1 MANVNTASIDLNPI
15 VPYQT
20 SIFESGFIHVVFSNA
35 KTQVLLAIYAKSAL
49 HDNNLYR
56 GVRIQAPIGLTLQI
70 YTTL

>member
-15 VPYQT
+15 VPYET
-20 SIFESGFIHVVFSNA
+20 SIFESRKA
-35 KTQVLLAIYAKSAL
+35 KTQVLLAIYAKRAL

-56 GVRIQAPIGLTLQI
+56 YVRIQATIGLTLQI